1 MTPTEQKS
9 APAVAATTNKGE
21 VNQSH
26 RIGKGI
32 DMRNATTDMDALE
45 WPVSNNV
52 TVTEKGGGEVC
63 VVVTA
68 DRPFTPSEARNLV
81 RDLLNAQ
88 RLIRDLFEPVPYQ
101 LA

>member
-1 MTPTEQKS
+1 MTAPEQKN

-32 DMRNATTDMDALE
+32 DMHNATTDTEALE

-52 TVTEKGGGEVC
+52 TVTEKRGGEVR

-68 DRPFTPSEARNLV
+68 DRPFTTGETQTLI

-88 RLIRDLFEPVPYQ
+88 RLIRDLFEPVPFV
-101 LA
+101 LT